1 MGGCFCLVI
10 VAGSLGS
17 RDGESFELLHSRRFL
32 TTEDFADYSGEG
44 RGQHHYCRA
53 GRRSQAALRSGESQ
67 EQRKP
72 QPGQHYPSSRTHRV
86 VMTDEPVPFLLLLL

>member
-1 MGGCFCLVI
+1 M

-32 TTEDFADYSGEG
+32 TAEDFTDYSGEG

-53 GRRSQAALRSGESQ
+53 GSRHRQAALRSGES
-67 EQRKP
+67 
-72 QPGQHYPSSRTHRV
+72 
-86 VMTDEPVPFLLLLL
+86 